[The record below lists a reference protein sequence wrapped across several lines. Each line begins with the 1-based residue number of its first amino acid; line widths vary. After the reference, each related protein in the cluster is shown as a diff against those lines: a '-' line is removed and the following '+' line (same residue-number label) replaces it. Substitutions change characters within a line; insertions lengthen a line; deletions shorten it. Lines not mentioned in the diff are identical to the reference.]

1 MFIEKISTIQSN
13 TKFIIF
19 KRSSPCQKMS
29 GVNISINTVL
39 VNDLKIGLNRPV
51 EPSNQMNSPIFYEP
65 VNMWINQNAIGP
77 WPHWAQNLPSLPPTR
92 QALQHWEL
100 LPLDSSFSEEEAHV
114 KK

>member
-39 VNDLKIGLNRPV
+39 VNDLKTGPNRLV
-51 EPSNQMNSPIFYEP
+51 EPLNWTNSLVFYEP
-65 VNMWINQNAIGP
+65 VNVWVNQNAIGP

-92 QALQHWEL
+92 
-100 LPLDSSFSEEEAHV
+100 
-114 KK
+114 